1 MVVSYYVVRMDE
13 KSLKTLQNLFN
24 QRIVL
29 GCYLDNEWFPNYN
42 YASHEIMYRKRCCRG
57 YIFADVFIPTI
68 TLSKDVFCYSPIV
81 YDKYL
86 N

>member
-1 MVVSYYVVRMDE
+1 MNGFQTTITLRMKLCIE
-13 KSLKTLQNLFN
+13 Y
-24 QRIVL
+24 
-29 GCYLDNEWFPNYN
+29 G
-42 YASHEIMYRKRCCRG
+42 ARG

-86 N
+86 NWIQLSNWGRSNLN